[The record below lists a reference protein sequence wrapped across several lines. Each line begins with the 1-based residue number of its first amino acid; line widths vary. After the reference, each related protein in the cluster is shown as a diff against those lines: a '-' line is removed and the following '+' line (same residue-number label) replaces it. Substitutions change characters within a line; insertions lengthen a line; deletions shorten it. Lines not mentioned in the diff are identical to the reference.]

1 MWIRVGGKASSE
13 LGNLQSGIGVGVG
26 FHICVLKNRGSG
38 WIVSLC
44 IEYVSR
50 AMLKIS
56 SLM

>member
-1 MWIRVGGKASSE
+1 VGGKASSE